1 MQVSSTEYRVMRA
14 SLKAKLVVSFLIV
27 VTVSGL
33 IATIVGV
40 RLISNNTVKQV
51 QEKVRMDLNSAREI
65 YNHKLRDIENV
76 VYLTAIRIFLKDALL
91 QKNMEL
97 LNDKLG
103 EVREKAHLDILTI
116 TDRAGHV
123 VFRTRNPEIHG
134 DSQAEDELVSRALL
148 EKRLFASTQI
158 VPRSELI
165 KEGEDLGD
173 RTRIKLIPTP
183 KARQRLENEE
193 TSGMVLK
200 AAAPVF
206 DDDGSLI
213 GVLYGGNLINRNY
226 ELVDEIKDTVYQ
238 DARYKG
244 KSEGTATI
252 FQGNLRVS
260 TNVMDRDGA
269 RAIGTQVSAEV
280 HDRVLDKGER
290 WVDRA
295 FVVND
300 WYITA
305 YEPIRNIT
313 GQVIGIL
320 YVGVLEQRFVDMKN
334 NTILIFLGIT
344 MAGAV
349 LSLIIAYFLATGLV
363 KPIRRLVAASQEL
376 SKGNFSQRI
385 EPISKSEIGE
395 LESTFNFMASSLK
408 ERDDELQEQTQ
419 RQLIQSE
426 KLASVGRLAA
436 GVAHQ
441 INNPLTGVLTYSSL
455 LLRKK
460 PESDPDREDLQVI
473 VDETMRC
480 REIVKGLLEFSRQA
494 EPEKEAVDIN
504 SIIEN
509 SLSLTRNQALIND
522 VKVIT
527 QLSEQL
533 PRIVV
538 DGSQIQ
544 EVFLNIIL
552 NAIDA
557 MPEGG
562 ELRVTSSMMASDQF
576 VQIRFADT
584 GCGIPPEDLDKV
596 FDPFFTTKD
605 ASKGT
610 GLGLAV
616 AYGVIEKHHGRI
628 RMESEVGKG
637 TTCIIDLPVNA
648 SD

>member
-206 DDDGSLI
+206 DDDGPLI

-300 WYITA
+300 WYI
-305 YEPIRNIT
+305 
-313 GQVIGIL
+313 
-320 YVGVLEQRFVDMKN
+320 

>member
-1 MQVSSTEYRVMRA
+1 MRT

-27 VTVSGL
+27 VTVSGV

-40 RLISNNTVKQV
+40 RLISNSTVKQV

-65 YNHKLRDIENV
+65 YNHRLKDIENIIR
-76 VYLTAIRIFLKDALL
+76 LTAIRGTIRDALR
-91 QKNMEL
+91 QKDLET
-97 LNDKLG
+97 LNNRLV
-103 EVREKAHLDILTI
+103 EVKEKARIDILSI
-116 TDRAGHV
+116 TDAAGRV
-123 VFRTRNPEIHG
+123 VFRAGNPEVYG
-134 DSQAEDELVSRALL
+134 DNQADDELVTRALS
-148 EKRLFASTQI
+148 EKDVFASTQI
-158 VPRSELI
+158 VPQSQLM
-165 KEGEDLGD
+165 KEGKDIVD
-173 RTRIKLIPTP
+173 RARIKLIPTP
-183 KARQRLENEE
+183 KARPRLEDEE

-200 AAAPVF
+200 AAAPVLG
-206 DDDGSLI
+206 DDGSLV

-238 DARYKG
+238 DALYKG

-252 FQGNLRVS
+252 FQGDLRVS
-260 TNVMDRDGA
+260 TNVMDRSGA

-305 YEPIRNIT
+305 YEPIRDIA
-313 GQVIGIL
+313 GKVIGIL

-334 NTILIFLGIT
+334 NTILVFLSIT
-344 MAGAV
+344 VAGAA

-363 KPIRRLVAASQEL
+363 KPIKRLVIASQEL
-376 SKGNFSQRI
+376 SKGNFSYRI
-385 EPISKSEIGE
+385 EPTSESEIAE
-395 LESTFNFMASSLK
+395 LERTFNFMASSLK
-408 ERDDELQEQTQ
+408 ERDDELKEQTQ

-460 PESDPDREDLQVI
+460 PKGDPDREDLQVI

-494 EPEKEAVDIN
+494 EPEKETVDIN
-504 SIIEN
+504 KIIDN
-509 SLSLTRNQALIND
+509 SLTLTKNQALIND
-522 VKVIT
+522 VKVTT
-527 QLSEQL
+527 QLSGRL
-533 PRIVV
+533 PKIVV

-562 ELRVTSSMMASDQF
+562 ELRVTSNMTDSDQF

-584 GCGIPPEDLDKV
+584 GCGIPPENLDKV

-616 AYGVIEKHHGRI
+616 AYGVVEKHRGKI
-628 RMESEVGKG
+628 RLESEVGKG
-637 TTCIIDLPVNA
+637 TICIIDLPVNA
-648 SD
+648 LE

>member
-206 DDDGSLI
+206 DDDGPLI